1 VWASRNEFTL
11 ISEGGLLP
19 TGLEGNYDAVL
30 PSIDFDVNLTDEMIL
45 RASYSETIARSAYDN
60 LVGTLQL
67 PAISRVDKGLT
78 DDDATVG
85 NPGLLPHESENWDL
99 SFEYY
104 YGDSSYVSAG
114 YFKKSVENFVTDAE
128 LKNQVLFPGLAHPA
142 FGPVYQDAVDALIS
156 ENAASPDPVADF
168 YPDLDAIRGWIFDN
182 TPDAAGVEGTSI
194 TGVAGRD
201 GDAVF
206 NVNTKINSAELAEI
220 DGWEIAWQHDFADTG
235 FGFIANATF
244 ADGTAVFNRRSDK
257 PQFAL
262 PGLSDTRNFI
272 AYYDKYGIQVR
283 VAYNWRDEF
292 FTGGVTQPSYREEYE
307 QWDANASY
315 EVTDSLTV
323 FVEGINLTNETFR
336 SFARSSYQLYN
347 VGQSGA
353 RYQFG
358 FRYVY

>member
-1 VWASRNEFTL
+1 MTAGEQ
-11 ISEGGLLP
+11 E
-19 TGLEGNYDAVL
+19 
-30 PSIDFDVNLTDEMIL
+30 DV
-45 RASYSETIARSAYDN
+45 
-60 LVGTLQL
+60 
-67 PAISRVDKGLT
+67 
-78 DDDATVG
+78 
-85 NPGLLPHESENWDL
+85 
-99 SFEYY
+99 
-104 YGDSSYVSAG
+104 
-114 YFKKSVENFVTDAE
+114 
-128 LKNQVLFPGLAHPA
+128 VLFPNLAHPA
-142 FGPVYQDAVDALIS
+142 LGPLYSAAIDALGVTAS
-156 ENAASPDPVADF
+156 NADIRDYIFTNFPNEPGVDVA
-168 YPDLDAIRGWIFDN
+168 AQ
-182 TPDAAGVEGTSI
+182 TI
-194 TGVAGRD
+194 TGVVGRD
-201 GDAVF
+201 DPAYFDVD
-206 NVNTKINSAELAEI
+206 TSLNSAEIAEI

-244 ADGTAVFNRRSDK
+244 ADGTAVFNRLSND

-292 FTGGVTQPSYREEYE
+292 FTGGVTQPGYQEEYE

-315 EVTDSLTV
+315 ELTDSFTV

-336 SFARSSYQLYN
+336 SFGRSSYQLYN